1 MKISNVKIGT
11 KFENNQLLVL
21 DMRYSTESF
30 TFIEVIDLRDENQI
44 QMN

>member
-11 KFENNQLLVL
+11 KFENDQLLVL
-21 DMRYSTESF
+21 DMRDSTESF